1 MYLTYYLVFYNK
13 IEKRATSSLKSTPIQ
28 DIQSDNITKSNW
40 IKHVIQKLYN
50 MKNIKKVTTFLIR
63 DEIKMMILV
72 ALKEMHTIEVNI
84 VS

>member
-1 MYLTYYLVFYNK
+1 
-13 IEKRATSSLKSTPIQ
+13 
-28 DIQSDNITKSNW
+28 
-40 IKHVIQKLYN
+40 